1 MPKLS
6 VRNVKGETVGDFEAS
21 DVVFGAVANIH
32 LMHQAVVAEEANA
45 RQGTSKVKTRGE
57 VRGGGRKPFRQKGT
71 GRARQGTIR
80 APHMYHGGVVFGPSP
95 RSYSKALPKKMR
107 RGALK
112 SALSARLDDGDVM
125 ILDTILPEAIS
136 TRKMVSSLESLGAV
150 GRVLVVTDALTRE
163 FTLSTRN
170 IPGLMVR
177 LSPSV
182 SVRDVLVADKIV
194 MSKAAVEKLQ
204 EVLA

>member
-6 VRNVKGETVGDFEAS
+6 VRNVKGETVGDFEVS
-21 DVVFGAVANIH
+21 DSVFGAEANIH

-45 RQGTSKVKTRGE
+45 RQGTSKVKTRAE

-112 SALSARLDDGDVM
+112 SALSARLDDGDLM
-125 ILDTILPEAIS
+125 ILDTVLPESIS
-136 TRKMVSSLESLGAV
+136 TRKMVASLESLGAV
-150 GRVLVVTDALTRE
+150 GRVLVVTDTLTRE

-177 LSPSV
+177 LSPAV
-182 SVRDVLVADKIV
+182 SVRDVLVADKII
-194 MSKAAVEKLQ
+194 MSKVAVERLQ

>member
-6 VRNVKGETVGDFEAS
+6 VRNVKGETVGDLEIS
-21 DVVFGAVANIH
+21 DAVFGNEANIA

-57 VRGGGRKPFRQKGT
+57 VQGGGRKPFRQKGT

-95 RSYSKALPKKMR
+95 RSYAKALPKKMR

-112 SALSARLDDGDVM
+112 SALSARVVDGDLMV
-125 ILDTILPEAIS
+125 LDSVLPETIS
-136 TRKMVSSLESLGAV
+136 TRKMALTLESLGAV
-150 GRVLVVTDALTRE
+150 GRVLVVTDQLSRE

-170 IPGLMVR
+170 IPGVSVR
-177 LSPSV
+177 LSPAV
-182 SVRDVLVADKIV
+182 SVRDVLVADKII
-194 MSKAAVEKLQ
+194 MSKGAVEKLQ
-204 EVLA
+204 EVLG